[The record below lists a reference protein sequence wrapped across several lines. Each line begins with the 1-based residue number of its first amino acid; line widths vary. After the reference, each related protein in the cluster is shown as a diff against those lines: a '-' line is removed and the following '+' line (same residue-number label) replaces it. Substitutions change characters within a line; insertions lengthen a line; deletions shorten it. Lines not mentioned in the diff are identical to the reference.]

1 MPNNESNILKW
12 LTRPLALRW
21 CLVGW
26 LCVVALMIVI
36 ATLWGGPTSADAP
49 APDNTTWL
57 IAHGD
62 FGCAYPPAASVVYQ
76 TTAPLYPLISGALAA
91 VARIGHSLT
100 FPTSTQLGTSCST
113 ATAALYQWSFH
124 SGALTPT
131 LRLGY
136 LGWLALLVGVV
147 SLVRALGRGGT
158 RLEVVT
164 TALVAC
170 LPSVYMPLF
179 QYFHPEDLLAT
190 GLALVGVALVLR
202 DRWLGAG
209 LVLGL
214 AVLSQQFTL
223 LILIPLLVVAPRP
236 KLLKI
241 LGGTAC
247 SIALVGVPLLAITS
261 GRALTAILVGTG
273 DVGSSN
279 VAFYGISL
287 HNSFALATLRIIP
300 LALCALVAWW
310 ALRRL
315 GARSLEPV
323 ALLSMLSLS
332 LALRL
337 AFEVSLFGYYLM
349 SFSVLIL
356 LVEIAAGRIKIAY
369 VVWTGV
375 ATWATVGG
383 GLIDHATFAGVAVQV
398 WQLLIVGGAVY
409 LATSPLLGVARH
421 DSVEAVCNPRAN

>member
-1 MPNNESNILKW
+1 
-12 LTRPLALRW
+12 
-21 CLVGW
+21 
-26 LCVVALMIVI
+26 MIVF

-49 APDNTTWL
+49 PPDNTTWL

-91 VARIGHSLT
+91 VARIGHGLT

-113 ATAALYQWSFH
+113 ATAAIYQWSFH
-124 SGALTPT
+124 SGALAPT

-136 LGWLALLVGVV
+136 LGWLALLAGVV
-147 SLVRALGRGGT
+147 SLTRALGRGGR

-164 TALVAC
+164 MALVAC
-170 LPSVYMPLF
+170 LPSVYMPLLQF
-179 QYFHPEDLLAT
+179 FHPEDLLAT

-223 LILIPLLVVAPRP
+223 LILIPLLVVAPRT

-279 VAFYGISL
+279 LAFYGIPL
-287 HNSFALATLRIIP
+287 HDSFALATLRIIP
-300 LALCALVAWW
+300 LALSAIVAWW
-310 ALRRL
+310 ALGRL

-323 ALLSMLSLS
+323 ALLSVLSLS

-349 SFSVLIL
+349 SLSVLLL
-356 LVEIAAGRIKIAY
+356 LVEVAEGRIKIAY
-369 VVWTGV
+369 IVWTGV

-383 GLIDHATFAGVAVQV
+383 GLVDHATFAGVAVQV
-398 WQLLIVGGAVY
+398 WQLLIVGGAVC
-409 LATSPLLGVARH
+409 LATRPLLHVARH
-421 DSVEAVCNPRAN
+421 ESASEMTTPSD